1 VADEKHPGGRPT
13 VATPEVLAEAE
24 RYLAEK
30 LWHPVEVI
38 PTVEG
43 LAVHLGIARSTLY
56 LRDEFSDI
64 LENILSLQAKLLL
77 NGSLKGELNPVISK
91 MMLSAKHGYIEK
103 SAKELT
109 GEGGGPVRVVKIVDM
124 SPDAADSDG
133 E

>member
-1 VADEKHPGGRPT
+1 VADGKHPGGRPS
-13 VATPEVLAEAE
+13 VATPEAIAEAD
-24 RYLAEK
+24 RYFSEK
-30 LWHPVEVI
+30 LWHPDDVI

-56 LRDEFSDI
+56 LRPEFSDI

-109 GEGGGPVRVVKIVDM
+109 GKDGGAIAFVDM
-124 SPDAADSDG
+124 ASDDG
-133 E
+133 EG